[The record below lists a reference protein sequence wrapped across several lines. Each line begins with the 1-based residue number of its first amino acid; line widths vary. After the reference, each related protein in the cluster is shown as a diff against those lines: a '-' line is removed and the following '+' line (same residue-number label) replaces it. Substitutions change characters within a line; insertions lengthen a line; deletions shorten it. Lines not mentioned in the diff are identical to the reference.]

1 MNNKPKVLLAFGTRP
16 EAIKFAPVIKQLEIL
31 SDRIKT
37 IVCVTA
43 QHRKMLDQVLKLFE
57 IKPDYDL
64 DLMTYEQTLAEL
76 TSKVLLGMTKVIKNE
91 SPDFVLVQGDTTTTF
106 VSALS
111 AYYLKIPVAH
121 IEAGLRTN
129 DKYSPYPEE
138 INRHLTSS
146 ICDFHFAPTTEA
158 RNNLIKEKIP
168 AKSILVTGNT
178 VIDALK
184 WVQKRNASYSNNN
197 KWCNYFHNKY
207 NLKFDSSRKTIL
219 VTGHRRESFGDG
231 FRRICNALSE
241 LAKKNIN
248 IQIVYPVHLNPNV
261 QDPVYSILG
270 NRSNIHL
277 MEPLDYEPF
286 VFLMNKC
293 YLILTDS
300 GGIQEEAPAM
310 GKPVFVMRDTTE
322 RLEGI
327 IARTS
332 KLVGTTS
339 DKIVSAVEMILFN
352 EEKYNRMSK
361 ASNLY
366 GDGNAAKKIIDFL
379 LPKLLV
385 S

>member
-111 AYYLKIPVAH
+111 AYYLKIPAAH

-138 INRHLTSS
+138 INRRLTSS

-322 RLEGI
+322 RLEGM

-352 EEKYNRMSK
+352 EEKYKRMSK